1 MSPTTIP
8 GNLILQSQSSND
20 PLLDLN
26 TQPSLDL
33 QFATSKTLDDRVS
46 GQNLITFD
54 RNSSGTYVDSQGVI
68 QMAGHNLL
76 TYSEELDNNVAWTNL
91 SIVVDDNSTTDPNG
105 NLTADLLTR
114 SANQSLAY
122 QLSPAAGTYVF
133 SVYAKAGSSN
143 FVTLGSSF
151 IYRGSAVTFNL
162 STGTPGNVVNY
173 YSGTDATIA
182 VSNPIM
188 TDVGNGWWRCQV
200 NVNHTTARAV
210 HVEPGD
216 LTNTAASAYFWGAQL
231 EVSGKAS
238 PYIKTTNLPSAAPRF
253 DHDPTT
259 NASLGLL
266 VEESRTNE
274 IPYSEDFTTWGL
286 FDTGDTLTSSALTS
300 PDGTLTGTLFAPDN
314 TSGLHIVRQS
324 YTFQG
329 GTTYTLSVFVKEGGR
344 RYMHLAAGGSALG
357 FPSYDYRRGI
367 FDLQTGSV
375 NSTPL
380 NGFADIKPFSNGWYR
395 CSITITPPAGGAAN
409 FDLYH
414 ADTTTPTINT
424 VTDGNGTDGI
434 YIWGAQLEAGAFPTS
449 YIPTSGSTVPRAAD
463 NVSITGSNFSRWYSQ
478 SEGSTLINYNAPN
491 AIIDTDYPRLFAFN
505 SGFATDF
512 SAFAF
517 NGVNNSMFVN
527 YVTGSSTKL
536 SVSTTLPKNSNG
548 TAALAYQDNNSIA
561 FLNENSSTQ
570 GRTVGPMSTILN
582 RLDIG
587 GDSEFSSRMLNGTIA
602 RLTYYPYRL
611 PDSTLQTITS

>member
-20 PLLDLN
+20 PLLDYN

-76 TYSEELDNNVAWTNL
+76 TYSEELDNVAWTKL
-91 SIVVDDNSTTDPNG
+91 SIVVNDNSTTDPNG

-114 SANQSLAY
+114 SANQSLMY

-133 SVYAKAGSSN
+133 SIYAKAGSSN

-151 IYRGSAVTFNL
+151 NYRGSAVTFNL
-162 STGTPGNVVNY
+162 STGTPGNIVNY
-173 YSGTDATIA
+173 YSGSDASIA

-200 NVNHTTARAV
+200 NVNHTTGRSV

-253 DHDPTT
+253 DHDPVTGE
-259 NASLGLL
+259 SLGLL
-266 VEESRTNE
+266 VEESRTNYCT
-274 IPYSEDFTTWGL
+274 YSDIDDANWTANGTDSL
-286 FDTGDTLTSSALTS
+286 ALSSVTS
-300 PDGTLTGTLFAPDN
+300 PDGTSCYDLTTSTLGVNNVYRASSSSPSGSKAVLSVYARFPN
-314 TSGLHIVRQS
+314 SGLIALNIRLEANSGGVNMYADYYPATETWAGTVACTALPPQKLKNGWVRLTIIS
-324 YTFQG
+324 INNSSAGSHTIRIGGGINSPTFTNQTCQIWG
-329 GTTYTLSVFVKEGGR
+329 VQLE
-344 RYMHLAAGGSALG
+344 
-357 FPSYDYRRGI
+357 
-367 FDLQTGSV
+367 TGS
-375 NSTPL
+375 
-380 NGFADIKPFSNGWYR
+380 
-395 CSITITPPAGGAAN
+395 
-409 FDLYH
+409 
-414 ADTTTPTINT
+414 
-424 VTDGNGTDGI
+424 
-434 YIWGAQLEAGAFPTS
+434 FPTS
-449 YIPTSGSTVPRAAD
+449 YIPTSGSTVTRAAD
-463 NVSITGSNFSRWYSQ
+463 EASITGTNFSSWYNQ

-512 SAFAF
+512 STFAF
-517 NGVNNSMFVN
+517 NSANNSMFVN

-570 GRTVGPMSTILN
+570 GRTAGPMSTILN

-602 RLTYYPYRL
+602 RLTYYPKRL
-611 PDSTLQTITS
+611 PDIELQQLTK